1 MMLQGAN
8 RYPVDEIVL
17 HCAAVPSG
25 WYMKRSNAE
34 YVPEIR
40 RWHVNRGWKDIGYHY
55 VIAPDGQTMTGRPA
69 DQIGA
74 GVVGHN
80 RGVLH
85 VLMVER
91 YEIKALAKFSDYFTV
106 EQRDAVRKLARS
118 YDIRFVRGHNDYAPK
133 LCPGFKVQAKF
144 FL

>member
-8 RYPVDEIVL
+8 RYPVDEMDL

-25 WYMKRSNAE
+25 WYMTCRNVE
-34 YVPEIR
+34 IVPTI
-40 RWHVNRGWKDIGYHY
+40 RGWHIKRGWRDIGYHY
-55 VIAPDGQTMTGRPA
+55 VIPPDGEILTGRPA
-69 DQIGA
+69 EQIGA
-74 GVVGHN
+74 GVVGNN

-85 VLMVER
+85 VLLIE
-91 YEIKALAKFSDYFTV
+91 KFEVTRIGKFHDYYT
-106 EQRDAVRKLARS
+106 EKQRDAVRKLARTFGIT
-118 YDIRFVRGHNDYAPK
+118 DIKGHNDYAPK

>member
-8 RYPVDEIVL
+8 RYPVEEAVL

-25 WYMKRSNAE
+25 WYMQHRNDEVVS
-34 YVPEIR
+34 VIR
-40 RWHVNRGWKDIGYHY
+40 RWHVQRGWRDIGYHY
-55 VIAPDGQTMTGRPA
+55 VITPDGEHMTGRPA

-85 VLMVER
+85 ILMIER
-91 YEIKALAKFSDYFTV
+91 FQVNRIGKFHDYFT
-106 EQRDAVRKLARS
+106 EKQRDTVRKLCRTFG
-118 YDIRFVRGHNDYAPK
+118 ITQIRGHNDYAPK
-133 LCPGFKVQAKF
+133 LCPGFKVKADF